1 MCCSDGL
8 VQAVGFP
15 DHYRIEISYFDL
27 ECPSQVDHVLVRD
40 PHKTGLDLGN
50 TASGP
55 LSHSEDLEADGQVIL
70 RPITLMTETPDFGA
84 DEIQVFHPW

>member
-1 MCCSDGL
+1 MRRMGSSDVLDVAEVHSGYPVAGGLCCSDGL
-8 VQAVGFP
+8 VQAVGFA

-40 PHKTGLDLGN
+40 PHETGLDLRN

-55 LSHSEDLEADGQVIL
+55 LAHSEDL
-70 RPITLMTETPDFGA
+70 
-84 DEIQVFHPW
+84 